1 MKFPIFYRFCCQYAL
16 INYPDLD
23 DDDVGGRLDVLKE
36 KMGRIGDITQS
47 VAKMMTQF
55 KSRLANVREQ
65 ITSIQTGITFESSS
79 KLELKAPDTIE
90 ELAVNTH
97 VELFFNVTQSDVG
110 R

>member
-1 MKFPIFYRFCCQYAL
+1 M
-16 INYPDLD
+16 INCPDPD

-36 KMGRIGDITQS
+36 KMGRIGNITQS

-55 KSRLANVREQ
+55 KTRLADVREK
-65 ITSIQTGITFESSS
+65 ITGIQTGITFESSS

>member
-1 MKFPIFYRFCCQYAL
+1 M

>member
-1 MKFPIFYRFCCQYAL
+1 M

-90 ELAVNTH
+90 ELAINTH

>member
-1 MKFPIFYRFCCQYAL
+1 M
-16 INYPDLD
+16 NYPDLD